1 MPDRMAQVLLPFA
14 ALPTTDCVLGAV
26 ANVIRDIQR
35 EHDLTDLQFAERI
48 GVHVNT
54 VSRARNK
61 QTKLDMTTIARI
73 GAVFGEQSLRPFTSL
88 WSGGDGAEP
97 VAPTAKALAALAGV
111 KGLHTELEALPL
123 VKDAIEAL
131 TDWANSIER
140 KRLRVV
146 A

>member
-1 MPDRMAQVLLPFA
+1 MPESVGQVLLPFA

-35 EHDLTDLQFAERI
+35 DHDLTDLQFAERV

-88 WSGGDGAEP
+88 WSGGSGAEP

-111 KGLHTELEALPL
+111 KGIHSELEALPL
-123 VKDAIEAL
+123 VKDAIAAMSA
-131 TDWANSIER
+131 WAGEVER